1 MQRRIVQAVVLACA
15 LTLISIGGEAQARSG
30 THCAYRL
37 APVSQSGHVIQARLV
52 ALGCFATFAE
62 AVAAGTNG
70 TVHLPASATP
80 ASITD
85 ADVAQVDP
93 LTNVLIGTEFTHTNY
108 GGISND
114 YFAPDACN
122 PNTYE
127 VSYVGDTW
135 NDTFASGKGF
145 GGCDHNKKYSASNFG
160 GDVITCTP
168 NCADYTIVRNL
179 VSALR
184 WKP

>member
-1 MQRRIVQAVVLACA
+1 MRKGIVRAIALMCG
-15 LTLISIGGEAQARSG
+15 LTLISIGGQAQAHAG
-30 THCAYRL
+30 TNCAYRL
-37 APVSQSGHVIQARLV
+37 APVSRSGRVIQARLV
-52 ALGCFATFAE
+52 ALGCFATFSE

-70 TVHLPASATP
+70 SVRLPASATP
-80 ASITD
+80 ASVTD
-85 ADVAQVDP
+85 ANVAQVEP
-93 LTNVLIGTEFTHTNY
+93 LTNVLIGTEYEHTGY

-122 PNTYE
+122 GNTYE

-145 GGCDHNKKYSASNFG
+145 GGCDHNKKYAGSNFT

-168 NCADYTIVRNL
+168 NCSDYTTVRNL
-179 VSALR
+179 VSSLR

>member
-1 MQRRIVQAVVLACA
+1 MQGRIARAVAAVCA
-15 LTLISIGGEAQARSG
+15 LSLISIGNEAQARVG

-37 APVSQSGHVIQARLV
+37 APISRSGHVIQARLV

-62 AVAAGTNG
+62 AVAAGTGG

-80 ASITD
+80 TSITD

-93 LTNVLIGTEFTHTNY
+93 LTNVLIGTEFTHVDY
-108 GGISND
+108 GGISKD
-114 YFAPDACN
+114 YFAADACS

-127 VSYVGDTW
+127 IPYVGDTW

-168 NCADYTIVRNL
+168 SCSDYTTVRNL
-179 VSALR
+179 VSSLR